1 MRKGTPI
8 KMDKKSSDHPFT
20 PSPLHP
26 VTPSPLHPFTA
37 SSSHSINVL
46 IADDH
51 PIFRKGLREII
62 TAEPDLNLVAE
73 LEDGASALEAI
84 RSQLP
89 RVAVLDVDMPR
100 QDGITVARI
109 IKEEGLRV
117 AVVLLTMH
125 RNERFFNAALDL
137 GVEGYVLKDSAAS
150 EIVSAIRAVS
160 EGHRFV
166 TPLLTDYLLNRR
178 QAQTQ
183 QSKAKTGLA
192 ALTEAERRVLRMI
205 AGYKTSQEIADELFI
220 SIRTVDRHRSNI
232 AGKLDLKG
240 AHALLQ
246 FALEH
251 KAEI

>member
-1 MRKGTPI
+1 M
-8 KMDKKSSDHPFT
+8 
-20 PSPLHP
+20 
-26 VTPSPLHPFTA
+26 
-37 SSSHSINVL
+37 SHEITVL

-62 TAEPDLNLVAE
+62 TAEPSLNLVAE
-73 LEDGASALEAI
+73 VEDGARALQAI

-89 RVAVLDVDMPR
+89 QVAVLDVDMPQ
-100 QDGITVARI
+100 QDGITVART
-109 IKEEGLRV
+109 IKEEGLPV

-150 EIVSAIRAVS
+150 EIVSAIHAVS
-160 EGHRFV
+160 AGRRFV

-183 QSKAKTGLA
+183 SETKTGLA
-192 ALTEAERRVLRMI
+192 RLTDAERRVMKLI
-205 AGYKTSQEIADELFI
+205 AQYKSSQEIADELFI
-220 SIRTVDRHRSNI
+220 SIRTVDRHRANI
-232 AGKLDLKG
+232 ADKLDLKG
-240 AHALLQ
+240 AHALLH

-251 KAEI
+251 KAEL